1 MSSPAASPGSLAGPR
16 REAVAEFLLGLRAKG
31 VRDLAVLRALEAVP
45 REHFVSHRYA
55 DLAARDV
62 ALPIACGQ
70 TMSEPFVIARMLEA
84 LALTPAS
91 RVLEIGAGSGYTTA
105 LLARL
110 SLEVL
115 SIERYHGL
123 VTQARARLDAL
134 GLGNAAVVW
143 GDGLAVPPAAES
155 FDRLVVHGLLD
166 EVPATLIDRVA
177 ADGIVIYAK
186 LLPAGGAMR
195 QHLVRAVRTEAGEW
209 AETPVC
215 RSRLRVLE
223 GGLSE
228 AL

>member
-16 REAVAEFLLGLRAKG
+16 REAIAEFLLGLRAKG

-55 DLAARDV
+55 DLAAREL

-84 LALTPAS
+84 LAPTPAS

-115 SIERYHGL
+115 SIERYQGL
-123 VTQARARLDAL
+123 VAQARARLEAL

-143 GDGLAVPPAAES
+143 GNGLAVPSAAET
-155 FDRLVVHGLLD
+155 FDRLLIHGVL
-166 EVPATLIDRVA
+166 EEMPSTLIARVSP
-177 ADGIVIYAK
+177 DGIVVYAR
-186 LLPAGGAMR
+186 LLPTGGAMR
-195 QHLVRAVRTEAGEW
+195 QHLVRAVRSEAGDW
-209 AETPVC
+209 LETPVC
-215 RSRLRVLE
+215 RSRLRALE
-223 GGLSE
+223 EGLSQ